1 MNIEYAK
8 RSVKAIN
15 GMDKPIKKQLVDVID
30 CLPEQE
36 QILLFEIAK
45 RFIADDVANAD
56 DVEAVRAA
64 RQEYAN
70 GETVNHDA
78 INWD

>member
-1 MNIEYAK
+1 M
-8 RSVKAIN
+8 S
-15 GMDKPIKKQLVDVID
+15 PIKKQVVEVID

-45 RFIADDVANAD
+45 RFISDDVANAD

>member
-1 MNIEYAK
+1 M
-8 RSVKAIN
+8 S
-15 GMDKPIKKQLVDVID
+15 PIKKQLFDVID

-45 RFIADDVANAD
+45 RFIVDDVANAD
-56 DVEAVRAA
+56 DIIAIREARK
-64 RQEYAN
+64 EYAD
-70 GETVNHDA
+70 GETINHNA

>member
-1 MNIEYAK
+1 M
-8 RSVKAIN
+8 S
-15 GMDKPIKKQLVDVID
+15 PIKKQLGDVID

-45 RFIADDVANAD
+45 RFISDDVANAD